1 MTRDQSFESTG
12 DVDKPAD
19 VDNMDATI
27 ASASLT
33 DKQHNMDTDATPD
46 EDKVLERPAE
56 IPTKIVKETKEIVVK
71 AAIESNIDYDGLAD
85 GRSVKAIIPRLEP
98 RRVILVS
105 GTLKDA
111 EKLSSHLYN
120 DSEPVSYTHL
130 TLPTIYSV

>member
-71 AAIESNIDYDGLAD
+71 AAIESNFDYDGLAD
-85 GRSVKAIIPRLEP
+85 GRSVKSYHPTVRT
-98 RRVILVS
+98 S
-105 GTLKDA
+105 T
-111 EKLSSHLYN
+111 SH
-120 DSEPVSYTHL
+120 SCER
-130 TLPTIYSV
+130 YS